1 MRQNVK
7 RFIIAYNEINRW
19 YDRVQN
25 FQHRHSFVNSGFL
38 FCCMAKWMNLLISTN
53 AHHAVILGQRSIF
66 MRDQIWDSCYHEQ
79 KTSGVMDSF
88 FFSKL
93 MGQKYGQRS
102 QSDEP
107 VYFFTFDL
115 HECV

>member
-25 FQHRHSFVNSGFL
+25 FQHRYSFVNSGFL

-53 AHHAVILGQRSIF
+53 AHHAEILGQRSIF

-79 KTSGVMDSF
+79 KTSGVMN
-88 FFSKL
+88 SKDKDHNQ
-93 MGQKYGQRS
+93 MS
-102 QSDEP
+102 QLIYCLLLIYTNAYRFIPKEK
-107 VYFFTFDL
+107 L
-115 HECV
+115 